1 MRACIQR
8 VRQAS
13 VLVQGR
19 VVGEIEKGLVVLL
32 GIGHEDGSHEVQQ
45 LANKCCGLRIF
56 EDEHGK
62 MNRSLQEINGEM
74 LVVSQFTL
82 YGSCHKGRRPS
93 FVAAAQPEAAEPL
106 YESFVATVESFGIRV
121 ATGEFRTNMQVS
133 LVNDGPVT
141 LLIDTSQ
148 AF

>member
-1 MRACIQR
+1 MRACIHR
-8 VRQAS
+8 VLQAS
-13 VLVQGR
+13 LLVQGR

-62 MNRSLQEINGEM
+62 MNRSLQEINGDM

-82 YGSCHKGRRPS
+82 YGSCHRGRRPS

-121 ATGEFRTNMQVS
+121 ATGKFRTNMQVS

>member
-8 VRQAS
+8 VLQAS

-19 VVGEIEKGLVVLL
+19 VVGEIEKGLVVLI

-62 MNRSLQEINGEM
+62 MNRSLQEINGDM

-82 YGSCHKGRRPS
+82 YGSCHRGRRPS

-141 LLIDTSQ
+141 ITIDSKNRE
-148 AF
+148 